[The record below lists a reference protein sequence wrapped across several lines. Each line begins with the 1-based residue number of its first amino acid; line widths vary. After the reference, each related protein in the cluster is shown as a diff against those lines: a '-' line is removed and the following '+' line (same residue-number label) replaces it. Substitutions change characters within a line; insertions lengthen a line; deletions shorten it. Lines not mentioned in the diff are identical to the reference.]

1 MMFALMKIIFLLLC
15 ILVYW
20 PGHSQGRPPW
30 ESPLKMA
37 WSNDGTTFT
46 NTTIFQDSSGVPSV
60 IKWKGDTLVC
70 AFQWF
75 RKPVNSTSWDKVG
88 VKFSYNAGAT
98 WTQPVPIT
106 VAGIPTTYQRPFDPT
121 LAVVSGTS
129 LRIYFSSSQLPVAG
143 LDATV
148 NTYSAISNN
157 GVNYTF
163 EPDPRFDHPT
173 KQVIDPA
180 VIYFNGS
187 WHYAAPAGAPQD
199 GAFHCISSNG
209 INFVQQSNYPS
220 DMSHNW
226 TGNFMIN
233 NPGELRFYG
242 SGPQV
247 WFNTS
252 MDGNTWQ
259 GFANTNIR
267 GGDPSVVKIA
277 TANYLA
283 IFVGEPYITGLE
295 EQPAEPDQMT
305 IYPNPVS
312 DNIAVKADPLAD
324 YGYRIYSMLGN
335 IELSGNRS
343 GDQTI
348 STIELS
354 KGIYILLI
362 ESGKT
367 TKAFKFIK

>member
-1 MMFALMKIIFLLLC
+1 MLALMKIIILLLFV
-15 ILVYW
+15 LVYW

-37 WSNDGTTFT
+37 WSTDGTTFT

-75 RKPVNSTSWDKVG
+75 RKPVNSASWDKVG

-106 VAGIPTTYQRPFDPT
+106 VAGIPSTYQRPFDPT

-129 LRIYFSSSQLPVAG
+129 LRIYFSSSTLPVAG

-148 NTYSAISNN
+148 NTYSAISSN

-173 KQVIDPA
+173 KQVIDPS

-199 GAFHCISSNG
+199 GAFHCVSNG
-209 INFVQQSNYPS
+209 INFIQQSNYPS
-220 DMSHNW
+220 DMNHNW

-242 SGPQV
+242 SGPKV

-252 MDGNTWQ
+252 PDGNGWQ
-259 GFANTNIR
+259 GFVNTNIR

-277 TANYLA
+277 ATNYMA
-283 IFVGEPYITGLE
+283 IFVGEPNITGLE
-295 EQPAEPDQMT
+295 AQINSDR
-305 IYPNPVS
+305 ISVYPNPVS
-312 DNIAVKADPLAD
+312 DYIAVESDQMG
-324 YGYRIYSMLGN
+324 GYEYCI
-335 IELSGNRS
+335 
-343 GDQTI
+343 
-348 STIELS
+348 
-354 KGIYILLI
+354 
-362 ESGKT
+362 
-367 TKAFKFIK
+367 